1 MPAETER
8 APAKGIRSAWAVVG
22 FLWIAL
28 LLNYLDRQL
37 IFSIFPVLERDLGF
51 SGAQLGLLGSLFLW
65 SYCACQAPAG
75 RLADI
80 VRRDRLVVASLLLW
94 TTATFGTAMSHSA
107 AGVLFWRSMM
117 GVTESL
123 YMPAAL
129 GLIAMVHPAAT
140 RSRAF
145 AVHGTAQLMGSV
157 AAGWYGGWSAERL
170 GWRNGFL
177 LLSIAGLAYAAVL
190 TVVFRGLPDS
200 KPEPEARA
208 GGSLREIFRSRCYIA
223 LAAAFTAFGTMLW
236 TLYAW
241 LPSFLYEHYPLTL
254 AQSGLIATVYLQSSS
269 AAGILG
275 GGAMADWLARRVRAA
290 RFYIV
295 AAGLLGA
302 APFAYMTLAVHSVAV
317 MKVGAAGF
325 GFFAG
330 LLLTNVFAAA
340 FDVVSRRNY
349 GLAAGILNAI
359 PGFVSGSV
367 VFVAGALRES
377 FGITG
382 IMRWASIT
390 AAVIALAL
398 LMTAVR
404 RFGRDRLALQP
415 EA

>member
-1 MPAETER
+1 MPAETINK
-8 APAKGIRSAWAVVG
+8 PGTGIRSAWAVVG
-22 FLWIAL
+22 FLWIAQ

-37 IFSIFPVLERDLGF
+37 VFSMFPVMERDLGF

-65 SYCACQAPAG
+65 SYCACQGPAG

-80 VRRDRLVVASLLLW
+80 VPRDRLVVASLLLW

-107 AGVLFWRSMM
+107 AGVLFWRSIM

-129 GLIAMVHPAAT
+129 GLIAMLHPEAT

-145 AVHGTAQLMGSV
+145 AVHGTAQQVGSV
-157 AAGWYGGWSAERL
+157 AAGWYGGWSAEQF
-170 GWRNGFL
+170 GWRSGFL
-177 LLSIAGLAYAAVL
+177 LLSIAGLAYAAL
-190 TVVFRGLPDS
+190 LRAVFRGLPDS
-200 KPEPEARA
+200 KPEHRMAA
-208 GGSLREIFRSRCYIA
+208 VGSLREIFRSRCYIA
-223 LAAAFTAFGTMLW
+223 LAGAFTAFGTMLW

-241 LPSFLYEHYPLTL
+241 LPSFLYGHYPLTL
-254 AQSGLIATVYLQSSS
+254 AQSGFIATVYLQSSS

-275 GGAMADWLARRVRAA
+275 GGALADWLARRVRAA

-295 AAGLLGA
+295 AAGVLGA
-302 APFAYMTLAVHSVAV
+302 APFAYLTLAVHSLTVV
-317 MKVGAAGF
+317 KVGAAGF

-340 FDVVSRRNY
+340 FDVVSKRNY

-359 PGFVSGSV
+359 PGLVSGSV

-382 IMRWASIT
+382 IMRWVSIT
-390 AAVIALAL
+390 ALVIALTL
-398 LMTAVR
+398 LMTVVR
-404 RFGRDRLALQP
+404 RFGRDRVALQA